1 MEKALLVAMFVLLFT
16 ECSVAA
22 SVKKPSPTNSS
33 QDCPTTQQ
41 GEGCT
46 LGLTKEQPADSC
58 YHIFTC
64 NPQGQSGMYWIHNG
78 PTAGEGAHQFFC
90 ELEEERCG
98 LWGLM
103 RVDHINTSELLS
115 APYDC
120 YWIVWHLM
128 SCAATWRL
136 TSVV

>member
-22 SVKKPSPTNSS
+22 SVKKLSPTNSS

-58 YHIFTC
+58 CHILTC
-64 NPQGQSGMYWIHNG
+64 NPQGDVLDTQWANNG
-78 PTAGEGAHQFFC
+78 GGSSPVLQ
-90 ELEEERCG
+90 
-98 LWGLM
+98 
-103 RVDHINTSELLS
+103 
-115 APYDC
+115 
-120 YWIVWHLM
+120 
-128 SCAATWRL
+128 
-136 TSVV
+136 

>member
-1 MEKALLVAMFVLLFT
+1 MKVRYA
-16 ECSVAA
+16 VAA

-64 NPQGQSGMYWIHNG
+64 NPQGQSGIYWIRNG
-78 PTAGEGAHQFFC
+78 ASAGEGAHQFFC
-90 ELEEERCG
+90 ELEEECCG
-98 LWGLM
+98 LLEGAYES
-103 RVDHINTSELLS
+103 DPHQHE
-115 APYDC
+115 
-120 YWIVWHLM
+120 
-128 SCAATWRL
+128 
-136 TSVV
+136 